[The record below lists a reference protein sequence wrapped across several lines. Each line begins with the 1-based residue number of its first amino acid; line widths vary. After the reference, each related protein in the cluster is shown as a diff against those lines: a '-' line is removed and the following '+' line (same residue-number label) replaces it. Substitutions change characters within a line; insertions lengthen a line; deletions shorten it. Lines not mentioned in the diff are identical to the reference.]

1 MTETPKPEDMQ
12 AFCNALPD
20 NITAD
25 HAEGNTAVPRSLSKE
40 LGDYAE
46 GDYAVSANTKDAPTM
61 EESDFNDTVKAHL

>member
-1 MTETPKPEDMQ
+1 MTEQSKPQTE

-20 NITAD
+20 NPTID
-25 HAEGNTAVPRSLSKE
+25 HAEGNTAVPKSLSKE

-61 EESDFNDTVKAHL
+61 EESNFTDVVKADL